1 MDIGSIVVFEVR
13 PHVLCQML
21 WKEQHQVVLS
31 LDQHQIEVDLDEVHS
46 IGGRRRRKKE
56 REEEEKRERREREER
71 GGRREKKERER
82 RREGECVCENKRT
95 KGKDFL
101 G

>member
-1 MDIGSIVVFEVR
+1 MDIGSIVVFAVR

-46 IGGRRRRKKE
+46 IGGRRRRKEE
-56 REEEEKRERREREER
+56 REEEEKKER
-71 GGRREKKERER
+71 GGRREEEGERKKEREGVR
-82 RREGECVCENKRT
+82 VRSP
-95 KGKDFL
+95 L
-101 G
+101 